1 MLYCSGVIYRNDP
14 LLHDSFFYFCHSIL
28 QYLQFEKNMRVY
40 EMCPLLCSPVL
51 VIRFSDQ
58 VLLFCVPRG
67 FRKVVLS
74 AWVEGV
80 LQVGCV
86 LCEQMRFY

>member
-1 MLYCSGVIYRNDP
+1 
-14 LLHDSFFYFCHSIL
+14 
-28 QYLQFEKNMRVY
+28 MRVY

-58 VLLFCVPRG
+58 VLLFGVPRG